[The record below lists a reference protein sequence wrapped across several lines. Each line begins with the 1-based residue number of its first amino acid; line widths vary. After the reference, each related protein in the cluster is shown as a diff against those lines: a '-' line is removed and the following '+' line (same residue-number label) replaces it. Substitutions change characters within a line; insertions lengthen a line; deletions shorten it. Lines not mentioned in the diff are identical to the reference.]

1 MDKLEQWL
9 IDEEQSRNEPQLDIE
24 GLVRGTQGRIKKR
37 AQRRKAAYA
46 GSSMLAV
53 VLIAILAFSPT
64 GGSEDM
70 FSGELFIADND
81 GEWYSVVSEEMQ
93 TEYQESI
100 YWSSLDYLVETGDYL
115 FEDSDDLL
123 SNEDSE
129 ALVAYLE
136 EV

>member
-1 MDKLEQWL
+1 
-9 IDEEQSRNEPQLDIE
+9 
-24 GLVRGTQGRIKKR
+24 
-37 AQRRKAAYA
+37 
-46 GSSMLAV
+46 
-53 VLIAILAFSPT
+53 
-64 GGSEDM
+64 
-70 FSGELFIADND
+70 
-81 GEWYSVVSEEMQ
+81 MQ

-123 SNEDSE
+123 SNEDLE